1 MFCNILL
8 FALRKLRGIRL
19 KIQIDVR
26 LFHRKTPIYLLT
38 IPKNQ

>member
-8 FALRKLRGIRL
+8 FALLSLRRVRM

-38 IPKNQ
+38 IPKNH